1 MPRQLRF
8 EYEGAVY
15 HVLARGNR
23 RQSIYRDDRDRLAW
37 LDFLSRA
44 CQRTGWRVSG
54 WVLMGNHYHL
64 LVKTPRANLVSG
76 MQWLQTAYTVW
87 FNRRH
92 SLSGHLFG
100 GRYKAVL
107 IDEGAPQSNML
118 YGYLGTVLDYLHL
131 NPVRAGIVGGRSSKS
146 LLDYRWSSLT
156 GAYLCSPRKRPKWVD
171 VETAFPLFGLKDS
184 AAGRRRFLE
193 RLELT
198 VEEESARRCGAR
210 TPEGQSLQSTL
221 RRGWYF
227 GSQAFR
233 ARLLAL
239 LARTDANVRPNQGQ
253 HYEAAVLIRDAAEQK
268 AERIFILELCAADLT
283 EKGLRERP
291 RSEALKWKIARTMRA
306 ETTVSLGW
314 IAHRLD
320 LGSASNVCHKIRY
333 SIFTS

>member
-1 MPRQLRF
+1 
-8 EYEGAVY
+8 
-15 HVLARGNR
+15 
-23 RQSIYRDDRDRLAW
+23 
-37 LDFLSRA
+37 
-44 CQRTGWRVSG
+44 
-54 WVLMGNHYHL
+54 MGNHYHL

-107 IDEGAPQSNML
+107 IDEREPQPNML

-156 GAYLCSPRKRPKWVD
+156 GAYLCSPRKRPKWAD

-239 LARTDANVRPNQGQ
+239 LARTDADLRPNQGQ

-268 AERIFILELCAADLT
+268 AERIFIRELCAADLT

-291 RSEALKWKIARTMRA
+291 RSEPLKWKIARTMRT

-333 SIFTS
+333 SIFKS

>member
-1 MPRQLRF
+1 M
-8 EYEGAVY
+8 
-15 HVLARGNR
+15 LAWGNR

-44 CQRTGWRVSG
+44 CQRTGWRVYG

-64 LVKTPRANLVSG
+64 LVKTPGANLVSG

-118 YGYLGTVLDYLHL
+118 YGYWGTVLDYLHL

-198 VEEESARRCGAR
+198 VQKESARRCGAR

-239 LARTDANVRPNQGQ
+239 LARTDADLRPNQGQ
-253 HYEAAVLIRDAAEQK
+253 HMRPQFSSGMPQSRRQK
-268 AERIFILELCAADLT
+268 ESLLQNCAPRI
-283 EKGLRERP
+283 
-291 RSEALKWKIARTMRA
+291 
-306 ETTVSLGW
+306 
-314 IAHRLD
+314 
-320 LGSASNVCHKIRY
+320 
-333 SIFTS
+333 